1 MTTVTVESH
10 INASPDAVFRAV
22 SDIETMPRINPD
34 VVRVEFLSEQHEG
47 VGTRFRETRQMGN
60 KEHHFE
66 LEVQGYD
73 PAARTIRY
81 VTDTH
86 GTIWDTTV
94 TVSAAGEGTQV
105 RFAMACI
112 GSTRF
117 KRMMNVLMQGLFRR
131 GMVTHTKALKRY
143 CESL

>member
-1 MTTVTVESH
+1 
-10 INASPDAVFRAV
+10 
-22 SDIETMPRINPD
+22 MP
-34 VVRVEFLSEQHEG
+34 L
-47 VGTRFRETRQMGN
+47 
-60 KEHHFE
+60 
-66 LEVQGYD
+66 
-73 PAARTIRY
+73 PAARIIRY

-94 TVSAAGEGTQV
+94 TVSAASEGTSV

-112 GSTRF
+112 GSTWF

-131 GMVTHTKALKRY
+131 GMVEHTEALKSY